1 MYGHDLLAEMYC
13 FNLKCIYD
21 MTGMYCF
28 NLKGIYDMMAEMYCF
43 GGGGC
48 GGGGGG
54 GVITN
59 PSVPEEIY

>member
-1 MYGHDLLAEMYC
+1 
-13 FNLKCIYD
+13 
-21 MTGMYCF
+21 MTGIYCF

-48 GGGGGG
+48 GGVEGGG
-54 GVITN
+54 ITN